1 MESNRT
7 NWISCTFLIPPR
19 CASLAS
25 AMPDQLF
32 ICCDSV
38 GRMSLECHF
47 IWNAEHSERELAVLM
62 EVAMMRRYTSPIWIN
77 QFGGITTLKL
87 TVWLHL
93 ECKVVSKDQQPY
105 QPSHRLRNKRLNFLS
120 IQIQSLEGKQTAT
133 TDETRATEC
142 IPRNGIMVRHKT
154 ATQL

>member
-1 MESNRT
+1 MDSNRT
-7 NWISCTFLIPPR
+7 NWNSCTFLNPPR
-19 CASLAS
+19 SAGLAS
-25 AMPDQLF
+25 AMPERLF
-32 ICCDSV
+32 ICDSA

-47 IWNAEHSERELAVLM
+47 IWNAEHSGRELANLV
-62 EVAMMRRYTSPIWIN
+62 EVAMLWRNTSYRWIN

-93 ECKVVSKDQQPY
+93 ECKGVSTTNSCSTDSKTRDRISFQFEF
-105 QPSHRLRNKRLNFLS
+105 RVNKVN
-120 IQIQSLEGKQTAT
+120 KTAT

-154 ATQL
+154 ANQLKI